1 MGLRKQGKE
10 LEQNIQSPFMGFAI
24 KEKKTS
30 SWRVLGVK
38 IELVGARIH
47 VDKTNPVEK
56 AKCMIRYREMMIT
69 VPVSWNTQEGTRT
82 QGGVG
87 LTQEY
92 GEFIPKNRR
101 QSGANSSGPG
111 RLVTVVVGRAG
122 VFSRLLL
129 FSQ

>member
-1 MGLRKQGKE
+1 
-10 LEQNIQSPFMGFAI
+10 MGFAI
-24 KEKKTS
+24 KEKESS

-38 IELVGARIH
+38 MELVGAHTH

-56 AKCMIRYREMMIT
+56 AKCMIQYREMMIT
-69 VPVSWNTQEGTRT
+69 ALVSWNTQEGTGT

-87 LTQEY
+87 LTQED

-101 QSGANSSGPG
+101 QGGANSSGPG
-111 RLVTVVVGRAG
+111 RLVTVVVGCAG